1 MSKEPTIHK
10 TPELEEKSFW
20 DKVARAVGVAG
31 REVREI
37 ALTLYYVLEDEDTP
51 NWARAT
57 IIGAL
62 IYFISPIDAIPD
74 AIPGVGYADDLAV
87 MVSAIRAVAMY
98 IKREHREK
106 ARNWVDRNL
115 A

>member
-31 REVREI
+31 REVLEI

-62 IYFISPIDAIPD
+62 IYSLVRLTQFRTRSP
-74 AIPGVGYADDLAV
+74 VLATQTTW
-87 MVSAIRAVAMY
+87 R
-98 IKREHREK
+98 
-106 ARNWVDRNL
+106 
-115 A
+115 